1 MRIMFIVAFAVCI
14 CGSAFAAEPPD
25 ILTEWDSIRP
35 PPAPA
40 IQKVTIDPKRTA
52 FFAISFNKNNC
63 IPSDRPRCH
72 AVIPNVKR
80 LLDQARAH
88 NMIIVMTHTRR
99 MTPADFVPELKP
111 IGGEIVFGGEEDK
124 FHNNKLAEDLKARGI
139 DTILMTGTSAN
150 GGLLLTATGAALRG
164 FKVIVPIDTMPAAT
178 AYQEQFA
185 IWQIATEG
193 VFTNENFSLLTRS
206 DLVDFA
212 P

>member
-1 MRIMFIVAFAVCI
+1 MRILFAVAFAVCI
-14 CGSAFAAEPPD
+14 CGSAAFGAD
-25 ILTEWDSIRP
+25 ILKEWDSIRP
-35 PPAPA
+35 PPAPS

-63 IPSDRPRCH
+63 IPSDRARCH
-72 AVIPNVKR
+72 AAIPNVKR

-111 IGGEIVFGGEEDK
+111 VGGEIVFGGEEDK
-124 FHNNKLAEDLKARGI
+124 FHNNRLAEDLKARGI